1 MKQKGFVAVSIV
13 LILISVTIAIA
24 STITYLAIGE
34 AQSGLSLFKGED
46 NLTLV
51 EGCVE
56 DVMLKIRSDSTYNGT
71 TVIRPEGSCSI
82 TYSSGGPVNWDIT
95 ATSVTTAYQRKI
107 QVQFT
112 RNPTGIVLTNWKEI

>member
-56 DVMLKIRSDSTYNGT
+56 DMMLKIRSDSTYNGVT
-71 TVIRPEGSCSI
+71 ISRPEGSCSI
-82 TYSSGGPVNWDIT
+82 TYTSNGPVSWDIT
-95 ATSVTTAYQRKI
+95 VTSTTTSFQRKI

-112 RNPTGIVLTNWKEI
+112 RNPTGITLTSWKEI